1 MPSGL
6 YLGNIV
12 VPAISLVTERVS
24 SVSAALTIT
33 GAFLVWSMQ
42 KNPQD
47 IHAVHNSSTHP

>member
-12 VPAISLVTERVS
+12 VLAISLVTERVS

-47 IHAVHNSSTHP
+47 IHAVRNSSTHP